1 MARIKEYQ
9 SQVSPISQGN
19 PGRRADPTDFG
30 AGNGLARVGG
40 ALASVGSDL
49 GLVAYRTQQAEEA
62 REVTDVYVQFAKKES
77 EWNQRLRDDSLTAD
91 PSDLAWSAKFN
102 DAAAADIE
110 KLDKYQT
117 PGGRAA
123 FEKHKAMFGAHFV
136 ERAGTFQAQMTGAY
150 ARQSVESYLD
160 QRRNAVMADPLQFP
174 RIAEEATAFLND
186 PTAITKHIPVADREK
201 INRTMIN
208 ALALSAVQGEI
219 KNGMPETA
227 KAELEGGKWDA
238 FLDADK
244 KHALIQE
251 AQVTIQGRWAE
262 NDRLRLA
269 RERAE
274 KKEQEVTK
282 DKFIAKAMGMDL
294 STPEILGSNLNAA
307 DKEHY
312 IELNMKLAKDL
323 VEKKFTTSPSVYT
336 ELFERIHA
344 KPGDPTRL
352 TSERDIDLALGHGL
366 DPVAHERL
374 RKEYRENRD
383 DQGGKFTTKKKDFF
397 DAITPQIDKSNM
409 LMGKIDTD
417 GKHENFRFQQFVDEQ
432 VDAYRK
438 EGKDPSVLLNP
449 KSPEYLGNPEIVKQ
463 YQKTIQQSMASFAEQ
478 LKRDVPKPPPTP
490 EKARKEGEGVADYIQ
505 RQWNKLF
512 ERTGNAE
519 GSIPPAPAVEP
530 QAPAPPKAEAVDPV
544 LEILKQDEGF
554 RGQVYEDSTGHT
566 TLGYGRNLDGKPL
579 KKEEAEY
586 LLKGDIADARKEAAD
601 TFPYYWRLDPV
612 RQDAMT
618 MLTFNLGPR
627 GLKGFKKF
635 HEAMSDKNYVTAA
648 AELMDSQWARTV
660 GPNRAQKIAGM
671 IRTGKA
677 E

>member
-9 SQVSPISQGN
+9 PQVSPVSQGN

-30 AGNGLARVGG
+30 GGTGLARLGG

-102 DAAAADIE
+102 DAAAQDIE

-136 ERAGTFQAQMTGAY
+136 ERAGTFQADMTGKY
-150 ARQSVESYLD
+150 AVQSVEKYLNE
-160 QRRNAVMADPLQFP
+160 RRSVLMGDPRQFP
-174 RIAEEATAFLND
+174 RVAEEATAFLND
-186 PTAITKHIPVADREK
+186 PTAITKHIPVAAREK
-201 INRTMIN
+201 IQRTMIN
-208 ALALSAVQGEI
+208 ELALSAVQGEI
-219 KNGMPETA
+219 KLTPEMA
-227 KAELEGGKWDA
+227 KAELERGDWDKVI
-238 FLDADK
+238 DADK
-244 KHALIQE
+244 KHALINE
-251 AQVTIQGRWAE
+251 AKVEINGRWAE
-262 NDRLRLA
+262 NDRLRLV
-269 RERAE
+269 REREE
-274 KKEQEVTK
+274 KKAQEVTK

-294 STPEILGSNLNAA
+294 STPEILASNLNAA

-312 IELNMKLAKDL
+312 INLNLKLAKDL
-323 VEKKFTTSPSVYT
+323 AEKKFTTTPSVY
-336 ELFERIHA
+336 EEIFDRIHA

-352 TSERDIDLALGHGL
+352 TSEVAIDDALGHGL
-366 DPVAHERL
+366 NPTDHERL

-383 DQGGKFTTKKKDFF
+383 DQGGKFTTVKKSFF
-397 DAITPQIDKSNM
+397 DGIKPRIDKSNP
-409 LMGKIDTD
+409 LMGKMDPD
-417 GKHENFRFQQFVDEQ
+417 GAHENYRFQQFVDTQ
-432 VDAYRK
+432 IDAYRK
-438 EGKDPSVLLNP
+438 EGKDPGVLLDP
-449 KSPEYLGNPEIVKQ
+449 TKPEYLGRPEIVNQ
-463 YQKTIQQSMASFAEQ
+463 FQKTIQQSMATFSQ
-478 LKRDVPKPPPTP
+478 QMQRDVPKPPPTP

-530 QAPAPPKAEAVDPV
+530 QAPAPPKAEALDPV

-586 LLKGDIADARKEAAD
+586 LLKGDIADARREAAD
-601 TFPYYWRLDPV
+601 TFPYYGRLDPV

-627 GLKGFKKF
+627 GLKGFKRF
-635 HEAMSDKNYVTAA
+635 NEAMSDKNYVTAA
-648 AELMDSQWARTV
+648 AELMDSQWAKTV
-660 GPNRAQKIAGM
+660 GPTRSQKIAGM
-671 IRTGKA
+671 IRTGKT